1 MIQGGDQPMRKLNEL
16 AFDNTYARL
25 PAAFYSKVSPTP
37 LPDPYL
43 VSFNPAAAAL
53 IDLDPREAERPEFVE
68 YFGGGRTLN
77 GAEPLAMLY
86 AGHQFGSY
94 VPQLGD
100 GRAILL
106 GEVRNAAGAKWD
118 LQLKGAGPTP
128 YSRGFDGRAVLR
140 STIRE
145 YLCGEAM
152 HALGIPSSRALCI
165 VGSDA
170 PVRRETIETAAVLVR
185 MAESHVRFG
194 TFEVFYYRRQP
205 ERVRELADYVIAN
218 HFPELAGAEDR
229 YRQFLLEATRRT
241 ARLIAKW
248 QAVGF
253 AHGVMNTDNMSA
265 LGFTLDYGPYGFL
278 DDYHAGFIC
287 NHSDYSGRYAF
298 DQQPAVGLW
307 NVSRLA
313 QTLVNLITVE
323 EAKAALD
330 IYQPAFAA
338 HYGELMRAKLG
349 FATEAEGDAGL
360 LLTLLG
366 LLEANGVDYT
376 NFFRRLGNFKTNG
389 DARHEQLRDMFVEP
403 AAFDAWAASYRARLL
418 AESSEDA
425 ARKSRMDQVNPK
437 YVLRNYLAQNA
448 ITAAVEHRDYAEI
461 ERLLEALRAPYTERA
476 EFERYAESPPDWG
489 KRLAVS
495 CSS

>member
-1 MIQGGDQPMRKLNEL
+1 MRKLEEL
-16 AFDNTYARL
+16 QFDNTYARL
-25 PAAFYSKVSPTP
+25 PPAFYSAVSPTP

-43 VSFNPAAAAL
+43 VSFNPAATQL
-53 IDLDPREAERPEFVE
+53 IDLDTREAERPEFVE
-68 YFGGGRTLN
+68 YFSGQRTLP
-77 GAEPLAMLY
+77 GAEPMAMLY

-106 GEVRNAAGAKWD
+106 GEVKNARGEKWD
-118 LQLKGAGPTP
+118 LHLKGAGPTA

-145 YLCGEAM
+145 YLCGEAI

-165 VGSDA
+165 IGSDA
-170 PVRRETIETAAVLVR
+170 PVRRETIETAATLVR
-185 MAESHVRFG
+185 MCESHIRFG
-194 TFEVFYYRRQP
+194 SFEVFYYRGQH

-218 HFPELAGAEDR
+218 HFPELAEAEDK
-229 YRQFLLEATRRT
+229 YQQFLLEVVRRT

-253 AHGVMNTDNMSA
+253 AHGVMNTDNMSI
-265 LGFTLDYGPYGFL
+265 LGLTLDYGPFGFL

-307 NVSRLA
+307 NLSRLA
-313 QTLVNLITVE
+313 QTLVNVITVE
-323 EAKAALD
+323 DALAALE
-330 IYQPAFAA
+330 IYQPVFAA
-338 HYGELMRAKLG
+338 HYGELMRGKLG
-349 FATEAEGDAGL
+349 FATEMEEDTEL
-360 LLTLLG
+360 LLSLLG

-376 NFFRRLGNFKTNG
+376 NFFRRLGNFKTS
-389 DARHEQLRDMFVEP
+389 EQAPPDELRDMFIEP
-403 AAFDAWAASYRARLL
+403 PAFDAWAARYRARLRWE
-418 AESSEDA
+418 ASSNDYT
-425 ARKSRMDQVNPK
+425 RKSRMDQVNPK

-448 ITAAVEHRDYAEI
+448 IHAATERRDYTEI
-461 ERLLEALRAPYTERA
+461 ERLLELLRAPFTEQPGK
-476 EFERYAESPPDWG
+476 ERYAESPPDWG
-489 KRLAVS
+489 KHLAVS

>member
-1 MIQGGDQPMRKLNEL
+1 MRKLNEL
-16 AFDNTYARL
+16 VFDNTYARL
-25 PAAFYSKVSPTP
+25 PTVFYSKVNPTP

-43 VSFNPAAAAL
+43 VSFNPAAAEL

-68 YFGGGRTLN
+68 YFGGGRTLP

-106 GEVRNAAGAKWD
+106 GEVRNARGAKWD
-118 LQLKGAGPTP
+118 LHLKGAGQTP

-194 TFEVFYYRRQP
+194 TFEFFYYYRAQP

-218 HFPELAGAEDR
+218 HFPELVAAEDK
-229 YRQFLLEATRRT
+229 YRQFLFEAARRT

-253 AHGVMNTDNMSA
+253 AHGVMNTDNMSI
-265 LGFTLDYGPYGFL
+265 LGFTLDYGPFGFL

-287 NHSDYSGRYAF
+287 NHSDHSGRYAF

-323 EAKAALD
+323 EATAALEA
-330 IYQPAFAA
+330 YQPAFAA

-349 FATEAEGDAGL
+349 LATEAEEDAGL
-360 LLTLLG
+360 LLSLFG

-376 NFFRRLGNFKTNG
+376 NFFRRLGNFETTG
-389 DARHEQLRDMFVEP
+389 DARHDELRDMFVEP
-403 AAFDAWAASYRARLL
+403 EAFDAWAVRYRARLL

-448 ITAAVEHRDYAEI
+448 ISAATERRDYTEI
-461 ERLLEALRAPYTERA
+461 ERLLETLRAPFTEQPGREA
-476 EFERYAESPPDWG
+476 YAESPPDWG
-489 KRLAVS
+489 KRLSVS

>member
-1 MIQGGDQPMRKLNEL
+1 MRKLNEL

-25 PAAFYSKVSPTP
+25 PAAFYSKVSPTAF
-37 LPDPYL
+37 PDPYL
-43 VSFNPAAAAL
+43 VSFNPAAAEL

-68 YFGGGRTLN
+68 YFGGRRTLP

-106 GEVRNAAGAKWD
+106 GEVRNARGEKWD
-118 LQLKGAGPTP
+118 LHLKGAGPTA

-165 VGSDA
+165 VGSDE
-170 PVRRETIETAAVLVR
+170 PVRRERVETAAALVR
-185 MAESHVRFG
+185 MSESHVRFG

-205 ERVRELADYVIAN
+205 ERIRELADYVIAN
-218 HFPELAGAEDR
+218 HFTELAGAEDK
-229 YRQFLLEATRRT
+229 YRQFLIEVTRRT
-241 ARLIAKW
+241 ARLVAKW

-253 AHGVMNTDNMSA
+253 AHGVMNTDNMSV
-265 LGFTLDYGPYGFL
+265 LGLTLDYGPFGFL

-307 NVSRLA
+307 NASRLA

-323 EAKAALD
+323 EATAALD
-330 IYQPAFAA
+330 AYQPAFAG

-349 FATEAEGDAGL
+349 LTTEADGDAEL
-360 LLTLLG
+360 LLSLLG

-376 NFFRRLGNFKTNG
+376 NFFRRLGNFETTG
-389 DARHEQLRDMFVEP
+389 DARHDQLRDMFVEP
-403 AAFDAWAASYRARLL
+403 AAFDAWAARYRARLL

-425 ARKSRMDQVNPK
+425 ARKTRMDTVNPK
-437 YVLRNYLAQNA
+437 YILRNYLAQNA
-448 ITAAVEHRDYAEI
+448 ITAAVERRDYTEI
-461 ERLLEALRAPYTERA
+461 ERLLETLRAPFTEQPGR
-476 EFERYAESPPDWG
+476 EGYAESPPDWG